1 MTANSRNSDPKA
13 QKRGRRQ
20 PTLPKMLLQDD
31 PTLLDSLRQNI
42 EALALEVALRDLS
55 SPERIQPLTPMLAEL
70 RQQALSAG
78 LHAVAEVAATAPET
92 ETGLR
97 DVVSR
102 MQQLLTASEK
112 SVEETV
118 TPSAAAPAPP
128 PLNLSLNQ
136 DPELVSDFILESRE
150 HLTAIEAQLLALEQ
164 DPQNAEAI
172 NTIFRGFHT
181 IKGLAGFLEFGFIQR
196 FAHEVETLLDL
207 ARNSKLPVDSV
218 LIDVILQSAD
228 HMTQC
233 LSAVETRTE
242 PSSDAA
248 PLVARI
254 VAMIQGQ
261 TVSGRGT
268 PPKTAAEPVS
278 AVPAVVA
285 PSSPAAPSPA
295 ASVLEVA
302 AGPRAV
308 KVDTGKLDYLVEM
321 VGELVIAQSL
331 IQHDPDLAVVHS
343 PKLTRNLGHLTRIT
357 ADVQRVAMAMRMI
370 PVGQLFGRMARL
382 VRDLARKSGK
392 QANLELSGE
401 DTELDRNMVEELAD
415 PLMHM
420 IRNSVDHGAE
430 LPEARI
436 AAGKNPVARLDLK
449 AYHQGGFI
457 NIEVSDDG
465 RGLVREKILAKAQAR
480 GLVSGGENLSDQE
493 VFNFIFE
500 PGFSTAEQ
508 ITDVSG
514 RGVGMDVVRKQ
525 VAKLRGRID
534 ISSRPGQGTTFIIK
548 LPLTMA
554 IIEGLIVGVGVHRY
568 IVPLF
573 SVKEMFKPAPA
584 ALSTVPDGG
593 EMVLV
598 RGALLP
604 ILRLHRRFGVVPT
617 SAESS
622 DGVLIVVES
631 ARKNFCVQVD
641 ELIGKQEVVI
651 KSLGETFKNV
661 TGVAGGSILGDGR
674 VGLILD
680 VEALFANAAR
690 E

>member
-1 MTANSRNSDPKA
+1 MPNN
-13 QKRGRRQ
+13 
-20 PTLPKMLLQDD
+20 
-31 PTLLDSLRQNI
+31 LDSTPLASLRQSI

-55 SPERIQPLTPMLAEL
+55 SPERIQPLVPMLAQIR
-70 RQQALSAG
+70 RQAESAG
-78 LHAVAEVAATAPET
+78 MTAVAETASIALDSEPA
-92 ETGLR
+92 LR
-97 DVVSR
+97 DVISR
-102 MQQLLTASEK
+102 MQQLLA
-112 SVEETV
+112 
-118 TPSAAAPAPP
+118 TPEMPVAPAAP
-128 PLNLSLNQ
+128 LSLNQ
-136 DPELVSDFILESRE
+136 DPELVGDFIMESRE
-150 HLTAIEAQLLALEQ
+150 HLSALEAQLLALEQ
-164 DPQNAEAI
+164 DPRNAEAI

-181 IKGLAGFLEFGFIQR
+181 IKGLAGFLDFSAIQR

-218 LIDVILQSAD
+218 LVDIILQSAD

-233 LSAVETRTE
+233 LLGVETGVE
-242 PSSDAA
+242 PASDAA

-254 VAMIQGQ
+254 REMIGGAGDSQADLAQLAGV
-261 TVSGRGT
+261 VSEPAR
-268 PPKTAAEPVS
+268 AAQD
-278 AVPAVVA
+278 A
-285 PSSPAAPSPA
+285 
-295 ASVLEVA
+295 A
-302 AGPRAV
+302 AGPRSV

-331 IQHDPDLAVVHS
+331 IQQDPDMAAAHS
-343 PKLTRNLGHLTRIT
+343 PRLTRNLAQLTRIT
-357 ADVQRVAMAMRMI
+357 ADVQRVAMSMRMI
-370 PVGQLFGRMARL
+370 PVRQLFGRMARL

-392 QANLELSGE
+392 QAGLELTGE

-420 IRNSVDHGAE
+420 IRNAVDHGAE
-430 LPEARI
+430 PPEARI
-436 AAGKNPVARLDLK
+436 AAGKNPIARIDLK

-457 NIEVSDDG
+457 NIEISDDG
-465 RGLVREKILAKAQAR
+465 RGLVRERILAKAKQR

-500 PGFSTAEQ
+500 PGFSTAEHV
-508 ITDVSG
+508 TDVSG

-525 VAKLRGRID
+525 IVKLRGRVD
-534 ISSRPGQGTTFIIK
+534 IASRPGHGATFILK

-554 IIEGLIVGVGVHRY
+554 IIEGLVVGVGVHRY
-568 IVPLF
+568 IVPIF
-573 SVKEMFKPAPA
+573 VVKEMFRPTPDS
-584 ALSTVPDGG
+584 LSTVPDGG

-598 RGALLP
+598 RGSLLP
-604 ILRLHRRFGVVPT
+604 ILRLYRRFGVIPT
-617 SAESS
+617 SEEPSK
-622 DGVLIVVES
+622 GVLIVVET

-651 KSLGETFKNV
+651 KSLGDTFKNV

-680 VEALFANAAR
+680 VEALFGNPTR

>member
-430 LPEARI
+430 LPEARS